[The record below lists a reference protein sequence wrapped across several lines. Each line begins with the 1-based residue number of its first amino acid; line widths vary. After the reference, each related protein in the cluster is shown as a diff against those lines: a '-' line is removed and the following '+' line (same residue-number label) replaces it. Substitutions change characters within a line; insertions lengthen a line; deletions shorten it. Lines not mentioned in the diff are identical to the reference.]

1 MLATKT
7 TPTIKTAKTNP
18 FVTNIVNFEIIFFF
32 PEKKY
37 SNLALKTLFFGFYFA
52 SDRIRNEKSTNF
64 SHRLV
69 GLFLYLFI
77 CTPICISLN
86 MDFRFGFMI
95 QMQPV
100 HRPTNF
106 RNQSDG
112 TLFSLFL
119 FFVLLLH
126 CFGGRCNYS
135 RIVCMIAE
143 YFCIKSHSFD
153 RIK

>member
-18 FVTNIVNFEIIFFF
+18 FETNIVNFEIIFFS
-32 PEKKY
+32 PKK
-37 SNLALKTLFFGFYFA
+37 SIQIQHKIWFFGFDFA

-86 MDFRFGFMI
+86 MDLRFGFMI

-100 HRPTNF
+100 DSPTN
-106 RNQSDG
+106 
-112 TLFSLFL
+112 
-119 FFVLLLH
+119 
-126 CFGGRCNYS
+126 
-135 RIVCMIAE
+135 
-143 YFCIKSHSFD
+143 
-153 RIK
+153 